1 MPFALLLALAAVAGA
16 TTLTYLYDRDA
27 PIWPRLCAGV
37 CLGFAL
43 LGLVGFV
50 LASFAGITPLALTL
64 AGAVT
69 ASPLLLLSREG
80 LRRRLSADIV
90 QSARAAR
97 QAVARPGKRQAG
109 ALIVFVIAGL
119 FFWFVLGSVPAYLFF
134 YFLASVFFWFVF
146 SRAPYHVFFYALA
159 ALLFWFV
166 FAHAMYETPAGIF
179 TGVDTNI
186 GDLPF
191 HIAVVNGFAYGDNF
205 PPQHPEFA
213 GVSLTYPFIVDFV
226 TAMFVR
232 AGATLEDA
240 MFWQNFAMVMS
251 LVGLLHRWALKLTRD
266 GAAALMTPALVLL
279 SGGLG
284 WWVFLGEAAKGD
296 GVFALL
302 GNLQHDYTRAFYNYQ
317 WGNAVTAL
325 FVTQRSILLGVAL
338 AVVVL
343 TLWWEASEKAKGE
356 RQKAKDEGG
365 EGSAV
370 GSKIEGR
377 GAGKKAHAGKRA
389 ERKKAGGAERKK
401 AGGKTT
407 RGDALKR
414 AEDAARADDRSFAFC
429 LSPFALPQMIAA
441 GVVAGLLPLVHAHTF
456 VVVMLMGACL
466 ALMQGVAALLLK
478 DGASDDTGSDVATRA
493 DSSTVPVANAGS
505 LSKLWNVWR
514 PWVVFALVASVLALP
529 QMFWATRESAV
540 RAGQFFGW
548 EFGWAHGQENVAWFW
563 LKNTGLFIPLLV
575 AALAWRGREPLV
587 SRRLLFFF
595 LPFVLCFVVPNV
607 YKLSPWVWDN
617 IKILFYWWLASAPL
631 VALVL
636 ARLWRMKAAW
646 KAVALA
652 LLLMQTAAGALDV
665 WRAASGS
672 TERQTFDAAGIA
684 FADMVMS
691 KTAPRAL
698 ILHAPT
704 YNDPVYLTG
713 RRTFLGYPGH
723 VWSHGID
730 YSARE
735 SELKSIYAGAPDA
748 QSLIAKEGIEYVVVG
763 PLERDEM
770 RQRGVAL
777 NESFFARFAKVGEA
791 GGYILYK
798 TKP

>member
-1 MPFALLLALAAVAGA
+1 MPFAFLLALAAIAGA

-27 PIWPRLCAGV
+27 PVWPRLCAGV

-50 LASFAGITPLALTL
+50 FASLIGMTPLALAL
-64 AGAVT
+64 AGLVS
-69 ASPLLLLSREG
+69 ASPLVLLARDDW
-80 LRRRLSADIV
+80 RRRFVADLSAGV
-90 QSARAAR
+90 RVVR
-97 QAVARPGKRQAG
+97 QAIARPGKGETG
-109 ALIVFVIAGL
+109 ALI
-119 FFWFVLGSVPAYLFF
+119 F
-134 YFLASVFFWFVF
+134 YVV
-146 SRAPYHVFFYALA
+146 A

-191 HIAVVNGFAYGDNF
+191 HVAVINGFAYGDNF

-213 GVSLTYPFIVDFV
+213 GVRLTYPFVVDFV
-226 TAMFVR
+226 AAMFVR
-232 AGATLEDA
+232 AGASLEGA
-240 MFWQNFAMVMS
+240 MFWQNFALIMS
-251 LVGLLHRWALKLTRD
+251 LVGLLRRYALKLTRD
-266 GAAALMTPALVLL
+266 RVAALTTPALVLL
-279 SGGLG
+279 SGGFG
-284 WWVFLGEAAKGD
+284 WWVFFGEARKGE

-302 GNLQHDYTRAFYNYQ
+302 GNLQHDYTIMGHIGYQ

-338 AVVVL
+338 AVIVM
-343 TLWWEASEKAKGE
+343 TLWWEASEKAKVK
-356 RQKAKDEGG
+356 RQKVKEEGG

-370 GSKIEGR
+370 ATKIAASKHESR
-377 GAGKKAHAGKRA
+377 GAGKKAHAGKKA
-389 ERKKAGGAERKK
+389 ERKKGKGK
-401 AGGKTT
+401 AS
-407 RGDALKR
+407 REDAAR
-414 AEDAARADDRSFAFC
+414 QAEDAARAGDASFAFC
-429 LSPFALPQMIAA
+429 LLPFAFAPMIAA

-466 ALMQGVAALLLK
+466 ALTQGALALFMKGGAGDGTNGDGTTHVDSLTEK
-478 DGASDDTGSDVATRA
+478 ATGASATSYPTA
-493 DSSTVPVANAGS
+493 SEGAW
-505 LSKLWNVWR
+505 SKLWSVWR
-514 PWVVFALVASVLALP
+514 PWVVFALVASALALP
-529 QMFWATRESAV
+529 QMFWATRDSAV
-540 RAGQFFGW
+540 RASQFFGW
-548 EFGWAHGQENVAWFW
+548 EFGWAHGQENVVWFW
-563 LKNTGLFIPLLV
+563 LKNTGFFIPLLV
-575 AALAWRGREPLV
+575 AALAWRGRRPVV

-595 LPFVLCFVVPNV
+595 LPFLLCFVVPNV

-636 ARLWRMKAAW
+636 ARLWRMKPAW
-646 KAVALA
+646 KLVAVA

-665 WRAASGS
+665 WRAAVGS
-672 TERQTFDAAGIA
+672 TERQTFDANGIA
-684 FADMVMS
+684 FAEVVKS
-691 KTAPRAL
+691 RTAPRAL
-698 ILHAPT
+698 ILNPPT
-704 YNDPVYLTG
+704 YNDPVYLSG

-735 SELKSIYAGAPDA
+735 AELKSIYAGAPDA
-748 QSLIAKEGIEYVVVG
+748 PSLIAKEGIEYVVVG
-763 PLERDEM
+763 PLEREEM

>member
-1 MPFALLLALAAVAGA
+1 MPFAFLLALAAIAGA

-27 PIWPRLCAGV
+27 TVWPRLCAGV

-50 LASFAGITPLALTL
+50 FASLLGMTPLSLAL
-64 AGAVT
+64 AGVVT
-69 ASPLLLLSREG
+69 ASPLLLFARG
-80 LRRRLSADIV
+80 DWRRRFVVDLGTGGQV
-90 QSARAAR
+90 VR
-97 QAVARPGKRQAG
+97 QAIARPGKG
-109 ALIVFVIAGL
+109 ETGTLI
-119 FFWFVLGSVPAYLFF
+119 F
-134 YFLASVFFWFVF
+134 YVV
-146 SRAPYHVFFYALA
+146 A
-159 ALLFWFV
+159 AVLFWLV
-166 FAHAMYETPAGIF
+166 FAHAMYETPVGIF

-191 HIAVVNGFAYGDNF
+191 HIAVINGFAYGDNF

-213 GVSLTYPFIVDFV
+213 GVRLTYPFIVDFV
-226 TAMFVR
+226 AAMFVR
-232 AGATLEDA
+232 AGASLEGA
-240 MFWQNFAMVMS
+240 MFWQNFAMIVS
-251 LVGLLHRWALKLTRD
+251 LVGLLHRWALKITRD
-266 GAAALMTPALVLL
+266 RVAALITPALVLL
-279 SGGLG
+279 SGGFG
-284 WWVFLGEAAKGD
+284 WWVFLDDASKGG

-302 GNLQHDYTRAFYNYQ
+302 GNLQHDYTVMGHLGYQ

-338 AVVVL
+338 AVIVM
-343 TLWWEASEKAKGE
+343 TLWWEASEKAKVK
-356 RQKAKDEGG
+356 RQKAKDEGE
-365 EGSAV
+365 EGSVVA
-370 GSKIEGR
+370 SKIAASKVENR
-377 GAGKKAHAGKRA
+377 GAGKKAHAGKKA
-389 ERKKAGGAERKK
+389 ERKKVKGK
-401 AGGKTT
+401 AS
-407 RGDALKR
+407 REDAAR
-414 AEDAARADDRSFAFC
+414 QAEDAARTGDASFAFC
-429 LSPFALPQMIAA
+429 LLPFAFTPMIAA

-466 ALMQGVAALLLK
+466 ALMQGALALFMK
-478 DGASDDTGSDVATRA
+478 GSAGVDTNGGGTTRA
-493 DSSTVPVANAGS
+493 NSSTEKETSANIFSDLAAGESS
-505 LSKLWNVWR
+505 LSKLWSVWR
-514 PWVVFALVASVLALP
+514 PWIVFALVASVLALP
-529 QMFWATRESAV
+529 QMYWATRESAV
-540 RAGQFFGW
+540 RASQFFGW
-548 EFGWAHGQENVAWFW
+548 EFGWAHGQIEPISGWLKSECQFCPSFTLKISDGAWYVLNVAWFW
-563 LKNTGLFIPLLV
+563 LKNTGVLIPLLV
-575 AALAWRGREPLV
+575 AALAWRGRGAVV
-587 SRRLLFFF
+587 SWRLLFFY

-636 ARLWRMKAAW
+636 ARMWRMKGAW
-646 KAVALA
+646 RAVAVA

-665 WRAASGS
+665 WRAAVGA
-672 TERQTFDAAGIA
+672 TERQTFDDAGIA
-684 FADMVMS
+684 FAEVIKS

-735 SELKSIYAGAPDA
+735 AELKDIYAGAADA

-763 PLERDEM
+763 PLEREEM
-770 RQRGVAL
+770 KQRGVAL
-777 NESFFARFAKVGEA
+777 NETFFARFAKVGEA

>member
-1 MPFALLLALAAVAGA
+1 MPFAFMLALAAVAGA

-27 PIWPRLCAGV
+27 AIWSRLCAGV
-37 CLGFAL
+37 CLGFAM

-50 LASFAGITPLALTL
+50 LASFAGMTPLALTL
-64 AGAVT
+64 AGAVG
-69 ASPLLLLSREG
+69 ASPLLLLSRED

-191 HIAVVNGFAYGDNF
+191 HIAVINSFAYGDNF

-213 GVSLTYPFIVDFV
+213 GVRLTYPFVVDFV

-232 AGATLEDA
+232 AGASLEGA
-240 MFWQNFAMVMS
+240 MFWQNFAMIMS
-251 LVGLLHRWALKLTRD
+251 LIGLMHRWALKLTRD
-266 GAAALMTPALVLL
+266 RVAALMTPAIVLL
-279 SGGLG
+279 GGGFG
-284 WWVFLGEAAKGD
+284 WWIFIGEAAKGE

-302 GNLQHDYTRAFYNYQ
+302 GNLRHDYTIMGHIGYQ

-343 TLWWEASEKAKGE
+343 TLWWQASEKAKVKRE
-356 RQKAKDEGG
+356 KAKDEG
-365 EGSAV
+365 EEASVAA
-370 GSKIEGR
+370 SKAER
-377 GAGKKAHAGKRA
+377 RDVGKKASVGKRA
-389 ERKKAGGAERKK
+389 ERKKVKGK
-401 AGGKTT
+401 AA
-407 RGDALKR
+407 RGDASKQS
-414 AEDAARADDRSFAFC
+414 EDATRTGDFSFAFC
-429 LSPFALPQMIAA
+429 HSPFAFRQMFAA

-466 ALMQGVAALLLK
+466 ALMQGASVLLLK
-478 DGASDDTGSDVATRA
+478 DDASEDEATRA
-493 DSSTVPVANAGS
+493 PSPAEAARAGS
-505 LSKLWNVWR
+505 LSKLWAVLL
-514 PWVVFALVASVLALP
+514 PWLIFAAVASALALP

-548 EFGWAHGQENVAWFW
+548 EFGWAHGDENVAWFW
-563 LKNTGLFIPLLV
+563 LKNTGFFIPLLV
-575 AALAWRGREPLV
+575 VALAWRGREPLV

-617 IKILFYWWLASAPL
+617 IKVLFYWWLASAPL

-646 KAVALA
+646 KALAVA

-665 WRAASGS
+665 WRAAAGS
-672 TERQTFDAAGIA
+672 TERQTFDAAGMA
-684 FADMVMS
+684 FAEVVKS
-691 KTAPRAL
+691 RTAPRAL

-704 YNDPVYLTG
+704 YNDPVYMSG

-735 SELKSIYAGAPDA
+735 DELKSIYAGSTEA

-770 RQRGVAL
+770 KQRGVAL

-791 GGYILYK
+791 GGYIIYK